1 MERQRY
7 SDEDLI
13 EREIANE
20 TRSPEPDENTEIER
34 RSGPDVIRD
43 VEPYRPRERA
53 EAVYGETDTDPNRE
67 DQRSAHQA
75 GEDEHL

>member
-1 MERQRY
+1 MERERY
-7 SDEDLI
+7 SDEDLV

-20 TRSPEPDENTEIER
+20 TTSPEPPEDTEFER

-43 VEPYRPRERA
+43 VEPYRPPERA
-53 EAVYGETDTDPNRE
+53 EAVYGETDMDPNRE

-75 GEDEHL
+75 SSEEHL